1 MGQELAG
8 RVAIITGGA
17 SGLGRG
23 AVELFIKEGCQV
35 VIADVSEAAGQSLAK
50 QLGDAALFKRT
61 DVSSADDVQ
70 AVVDFAITKFGGL
83 HIMFN
88 NAGIPTAAFPDF
100 LDDPLE
106 DFQTVMGVNLLGVML
121 GTQRAAR
128 HMAKNGGGAIINTS
142 SIAGLVRGLAVMSYR
157 VSKVGVNHFSQSV
170 AIDLAKYG
178 IRVNCI
184 APGHVRT
191 PITDTT
197 LRQMPPEVVAR
208 VQAATQPVWDSNKPL
223 KRRGL
228 VEDVAQAAL
237 FLASDRAA
245 YITGVVLPVDG
256 GISIG
261 DPVNHLAELRNAQ
274 QRAMMK

>member
-1 MGQELAG
+1 MGQELASK
-8 RVAIITGGA
+8 VAIITGGS

-23 AVELFIKEGCQV
+23 TVELFVKEGCKV
-35 VIADVSEAAGQSLAK
+35 IIADVDEAGGQGLAN
-50 QLGDAALFKRT
+50 QMGDSAAFKRT
-61 DVSSADDVQ
+61 DVSSADDIQ
-70 AVVDFAITKFGGL
+70 AVVDFAIETFGGL

-88 NAGIPTAAFPDF
+88 NAGIPTAAFAEF

-106 DFQTVMGVNLLGVML
+106 DFQKVMGVNLRGVML

-128 HMAKNGGGAIINTS
+128 HMAKHGGGAIINTS
-142 SIAGLVRGLAVMSYR
+142 SIAGLVRGLAVMTYR
-157 VSKVGVNHFSQSV
+157 VSKAGVNHFSQSV

-184 APGHVRT
+184 APGHIRT

-197 LRQMPPEVVAR
+197 LHKMPPDIVAR

-223 KRRGL
+223 KRPGL
-228 VEDVAQAAL
+228 IEDVAQAAL
-237 FLASDRAA
+237 FLASDRAV

-261 DPVNHLAELRNAQ
+261 DPVNHLAELRDAQ
-274 QRAMMK
+274 EKAMRK